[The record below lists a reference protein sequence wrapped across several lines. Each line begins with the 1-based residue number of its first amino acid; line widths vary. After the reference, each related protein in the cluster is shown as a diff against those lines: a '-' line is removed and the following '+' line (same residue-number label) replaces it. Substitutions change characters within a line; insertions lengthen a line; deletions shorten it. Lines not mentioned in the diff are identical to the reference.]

1 MIGTS
6 RGFLFIHIPKTGGNS
21 VASALKPWADDQ
33 LVINHGQDGVDRFE
47 LRNEDL
53 GTSKHSPY
61 WMYLDALGDEAT
73 SRLTVT
79 TCVRDPWSRMQSL
92 YLSPHRGVRAFD
104 TDDFADFVG
113 NQYSMLAYLL
123 PQGAPAPTRRSE
135 LPIDRF
141 LRFEHLTSDFAQFAE
156 LLGIDTSLPHLNRR
170 VIKPPPL
177 EPELVELVADRFAL
191 EIDLFEFRIPSPLT
205 PK

>member
-6 RGFLFIHIPKTGGNS
+6 RSFLFIHIPKTGGNS
-21 VASALKPWADDQ
+21 IASALEPWADDQ
-33 LVINHGQDGVDRFE
+33 RVINGGQDGVDRFE
-47 LRNEDL
+47 LRNKDL

-61 WMYLDALGDEAT
+61 WMYLDALGDEAIGQ
-73 SRLTVT
+73 LTVT

-104 TDDFADFVG
+104 PDDFADFVG

-123 PQGAPAPTRRSE
+123 PQGAPVPTRRSE

-141 LRFEHLTSDFAQFAE
+141 LRFEHLASDFAQFAE
-156 LLGIDTSLPHLNRR
+156 LLRIETSLPHVNRR
-170 VIKPPPL
+170 VIEPPPL
-177 EPELVELVADRFAL
+177 EPELVDLIADRFAL
-191 EIDLFEFRIPSPLT
+191 EIDIFEYRIPSP
-205 PK
+205 PIP